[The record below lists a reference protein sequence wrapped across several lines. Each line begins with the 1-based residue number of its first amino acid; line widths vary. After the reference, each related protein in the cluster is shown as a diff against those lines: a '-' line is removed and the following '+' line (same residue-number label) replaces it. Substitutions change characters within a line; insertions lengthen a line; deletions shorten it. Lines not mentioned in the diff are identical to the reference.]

1 MGCSSGRLSLR
12 GDYEPVGAVLSYLMA
27 ASPAAVANLW
37 DVTDGDIDR
46 FSKTVLQRW
55 LQPRRED
62 DTESEDEMGGWS
74 ISGRATFELP
84 PREECVGGAV
94 ADGRAACILP
104 FLIGA
109 APVCYGVPTG
119 VAVR

>member
-1 MGCSSGRLSLR
+1 M
-12 GDYEPVGAVLSYLMA
+12 GAVLSYLMA
-27 ASPAAVANLW
+27 ASPAVVANLW

-55 LQPRRED
+55 LQPVD
-62 DTESEDEMGGWS
+62 GDGSDSEDETGGS
-74 ISGRATFELP
+74 RASGRAEFELP
-84 PREECVGGAV
+84 PREECIGSAV
-94 ADGRAACILP
+94 IEGRAACILP

-119 VAVR
+119 VAKMQ